1 MASKE
6 PARLGDMDAEA
17 FRRHGHAL
25 VDWIAGYLNHAER
38 YPVLSRS
45 APGAVRGALPPS
57 PPATGAP
64 FDEIFRDFERVV
76 LPGVTHWNHPGFFA
90 YFAISGAA
98 AGVLAEFLSA
108 ALNVQAMLWR
118 TSPAATELEEVTLG
132 WLRQLLGLPD
142 AFEGVIYDTASISS
156 LHALAAARHRAV
168 AGVRARGLA
177 GRPDLRPLRVYASE
191 QAHSSIDKAVMTL
204 GLGHDALARI
214 PADAEFR
221 MRPDALREAVA
232 ADRARGVTP
241 LAVVATVGT
250 TSTTSV
256 DPVDA
261 VARLCADE
269 RLWLHVDAAYAG
281 VAALVPETKHVLDGC
296 GRADSLV
303 VNPHKWLFTPFDLSA
318 FYCRRMDVVRAA
330 FSLTPDYLR
339 TPETGAVRNLM
350 DTGVQL
356 GRRFRSL
363 KLWAVLRHFGS
374 EGIRVRLA
382 EHMRLAR
389 RFAAWVDESPDFER
403 LAPVPF
409 SVVCFRAAPAAVPA
423 TEDVENGAAGA
434 GGGDSDTVPA
444 PGDAAAPE
452 AAGVLHGQRGGSD
465 TDPAPGDAA
474 AAGRTDALNER
485 LLEAVNATGEVF
497 LSHTRLDGR
506 FALRLAVGHV
516 RTEERHVRRA
526 WDLLNGKL
534 RALR

>member
-1 MASKE
+1 MTKDTVASKE
-6 PARLGDMDAEA
+6 PERLGDMDAEA
-17 FRRHGHAL
+17 FRRHGHDL
-25 VDWIAGYLNHAER
+25 VDWIADYLNHTER
-38 YPVLSRS
+38 YPVLSKN
-45 APGAVRGALPPS
+45 APGAVRDALPSS
-57 PPATGAP
+57 PPTEGVP
-64 FDEIFRDFERVV
+64 FDAIFRDFERVI
-76 LPGVTHWNHPGFFA
+76 LPGITHWNHPGFFA

-142 AFEGVIYDTASISS
+142 TFEGVIYDTASISS

-168 AGVRARGLA
+168 ADVRTRGLA
-177 GRPDLRPLRVYASE
+177 GRPDLGPLRVYASE
-191 QAHSSIDKAVMTL
+191 QAHSSIDKAIMTL
-204 GLGHDALARI
+204 GLGHDALSHI
-214 PADAEFR
+214 PADDEFR
-221 MRPDALREAVA
+221 MRPEALREAIA

-256 DPVDA
+256 DPVGA
-261 VARLCADE
+261 VADICAAE
-269 RLWLHVDAAYAG
+269 GLWLHVDAAYAG
-281 VAALVPETKHVLDGC
+281 VAALVPETRHVLDGC
-296 GRADSLV
+296 GGADSLV

-318 FYCRRMDVVRAA
+318 FYCRHMDTVRAA
-330 FSLTPDYLR
+330 FSLTPDYLQ
-339 TPETGAVRNLM
+339 TLEAVEVRNLM

-363 KLWAVLRHFGS
+363 KLWAILRHFGS
-374 EGIRVRLA
+374 DGIRDRLA

-389 RFAAWVDESPDFER
+389 LFAGWVDDSPDFER

-409 SVVCFRAAPAAVPA
+409 SVVCFRATPGGVAVAGADGAVAGGATSEEIAAVDA
-423 TEDVENGAAGA
+423 T
-434 GGGDSDTVPA
+434 
-444 PGDAAAPE
+444 
-452 AAGVLHGQRGGSD
+452 
-465 TDPAPGDAA
+465 
-474 AAGRTDALNER
+474 TDALNER

-497 LSHTRLDGR
+497 LSHTRLNGR
-506 FALRLAVGHV
+506 FAIRLAVGHV

-526 WDLLNGKL
+526 WELLDENL